1 MKFKFLI
8 LLGSCIL
15 IIALLASA
23 SEPLTVTWTTG
34 ADTSTPT
41 AGTTGSAIIKV
52 PFPGFEGEVSPTA
65 CATISAECKN
75 CSTIMQC
82 LGCIDKMFVECIFT
96 TK

>member
-8 LLGSCIL
+8 LLSICIL
-15 IIALLASA
+15 IATLLASA

-52 PFPGFEGEVSPTA
+52 PFPGFEGEAP
-65 CATISAECKN
+65 ISTTSKECQECK
-75 CSTIMQC
+75 TILQC
-82 LGCIDKMFVECIFT
+82 LACIDKMFVEAIFGA
-96 TK
+96 K